1 MAEESKASVVGA
13 IIANFAI
20 AAVKLL
26 AATAGGSSAM
36 LSEAIH
42 SGVDGINDLLL
53 LFGLHRSR
61 RPPDEQHPF
70 GYGKELYFWSLIVSC
85 SVLVL
90 GGGVTILEGVL
101 RVIKPEAVH
110 RAAWAYAALGAG
122 ALFEAG
128 SLLFSIRKFRQQ
140 NRGKRWK
147 EAVREIKDPG
157 SLMVIVEDTAGVLG
171 ELIAAAGILIATQGW
186 QRADGAASILIGCI
200 LAANAIF
207 LIAQTRDLIVGEG
220 VEDDIAR
227 AICEIAS
234 HQPGIRSVRRAHS
247 MHFGPET
254 VLVTLTAEFDPD
266 QPSATLMQTVDDLQ
280 TSVRG
285 RFPSVKY
292 IYIDPENPHQHTS
305 GQRAS
310 GQCAA

>member
-1 MAEESKASVVGA
+1 
-13 IIANFAI
+13 
-20 AAVKLL
+20 
-26 AATAGGSSAM
+26 M

-70 GYGKELYFWSLIVSC
+70 GYGKELYFWALIVSC

-101 RVIKPEAVH
+101 RVIKPEAVQH
-110 RAAWAYAALGAG
+110 AVWAYAALGAG

-128 SLLFSIRKFRQQ
+128 SLIFSIRKFRQQ
-140 NRGKRWK
+140 NRGKQWK

-157 SLMVIVEDTAGVLG
+157 SLMVIVEDSAGVLG
-171 ELIAAAGILIATQGW
+171 EVIAAVGLLIATHGW
-186 QRADGAASILIGCI
+186 QRADGVASVLIGGI

-207 LIAQTRDLIVGEG
+207 LISQTRDLIVGEG
-220 VEDDIAR
+220 VEDDISR
-227 AICEIAS
+227 AIHDIAS
-234 HQPGIRSVRRAHS
+234 HQPGIRSLRRAHS

-266 QPSATLMQTVDDLQ
+266 QSSAALMQTVDDLQ
-280 TSVRG
+280 TAIRR

-292 IYIDPENPHQHTS
+292 IYIDPESSNSRAS
-305 GQRAS
+305 GQRA
-310 GQCAA
+310 A